1 MEIGLTLGITAAA
14 LVLFISNRI
23 RADVVGLLV
32 MSALIITGLVSP
44 QEGISGFS
52 NEATIT
58 VAAMFV
64 LSAGLVRT
72 GALDVIGKE
81 VARAAGT
88 SELRLMVVTITL
100 VSFVSAF
107 VNNTPVVVVML
118 PVLLGIARKINV
130 APSRILMPLSFSAQM
145 GGTLT
150 LIGSS
155 TNLVVA
161 GILVEMGLPSLGM
174 FQFTLPALAVALVGA
189 AYMLTIGRRLIPS
202 REVSRDLAA
211 GYHLRDYLSAL
222 VVEADSVIAGKTLAE
237 SRFAAQYGL
246 QVVGIERGPERISSP
261 NAATVIKAG
270 DVLLVRGKIVD
281 IAAIREAAHLAV
293 ATGQHDLNVGDATPG
308 GGKLAELIVPPSSP
322 IVGRSLRAVRFRS
335 RYGVPVLGIQRHG
348 QALEDH
354 PRDVTIQAGDV
365 LLVQAS
371 SEQLLQLHD
380 DGDLALLGSVQIPEK
395 RRRKMLLAVAII
407 VSVVLLSALD
417 VLPTVTAALLGAIA
431 MFLTSCVTP
440 DEAYEQVDWMVIVM
454 LGSLI
459 PLGIA
464 MQKTGTA
471 EMLARGL
478 LTVASPFGPV
488 GILVAVYVMT
498 MLITELISNTATAL
512 VVTPIAVA
520 TAEAAGISPLPLVI
534 AVMFAATNAFA
545 TPIGY
550 QTNTLIYGPGGY
562 RFSDFVRVGAPLN
575 ILLLITSALVIP
587 LFFPF

>member
-1 MEIGLTLGITAAA
+1 
-14 LVLFISNRI
+14 
-23 RADVVGLLV
+23 
-32 MSALIITGLVSP
+32 MSALIITGLLSP
-44 QEGISGFS
+44 REGISGFA

-72 GALDVIGKE
+72 GALDIVGRG

-88 SELRLMVVTITL
+88 SELRLMVVTIVL
-100 VSFVSAF
+100 VIFASAF

-118 PVLLGIARKINV
+118 PVLLSVARKINV
-130 APSRILMPLSFSAQM
+130 APSRILMPLSFSSQL

-150 LIGSS
+150 LVGSS

-161 GILVEMGLPSLGM
+161 GMLVQLGLPSLGM
-174 FQFTLPALAVALVGA
+174 FEFTLPALIVALVGV
-189 AYMLTIGRRLIPS
+189 AYMLTVGRKLIPA
-202 REVSRDLAA
+202 REVSSDLAA

-222 VVEADSVIAGKTLAE
+222 VVEAGSVIAGKTLAE
-237 SRFAAQYGL
+237 SRFAARYGL
-246 QVVGIERGPERISSP
+246 QIVGVERAGGRILSP
-261 NAATVIKAG
+261 SAHTVIEVG
-270 DVLLVRGKIVD
+270 DVLLVRGKVVD
-281 IAAIREAAHLAV
+281 LAAIKEAARLAV
-293 ATGQHDLNVGDATPG
+293 ATGQHDLNVGDSTAGDAT
-308 GGKLAELIVPPSSP
+308 LAELIVPPSSP
-322 IVGRSLRAVRFRS
+322 IVGRSLRAVRFRN

-354 PRDVTIQAGDV
+354 LRDVTIQAGDV

-371 SEQLLQLHD
+371 NEQLLRLHE
-380 DGDLALLGSVQIPEK
+380 DGDLALLGPVQIPQK
-395 RRRKMLLAVAII
+395 RRRKMVLAIAII
-407 VSVVLLSALD
+407 VAVVLLSAFD

-431 MFLTSCVTP
+431 MFLTACVTP

-471 EMLARGL
+471 EMVARGL
-478 LTVASPFGPV
+478 LSVTSPLGPV
-488 GILVAVYVMT
+488 GILVAIYVMT
-498 MLITELISNTATAL
+498 MLITEVISNSATAL
-512 VVTPIAVA
+512 VMTPIAVA
-520 TAEAAGISPLPLVI
+520 TAEAAGISPMPLVI
-534 AVMFAATNAFA
+534 ATMFAASLAFA

-562 RFSDFVRVGAPLN
+562 KFADFVRVGAPLN

-587 LFFPF
+587 VFFPF